1 MATQAN
7 VKNGVNL
14 DNIQSLLDAISADP
28 KVANVQFRARSKWLG
43 GTQAEVTVSE
53 LHSNGQ
59 NIREADKKFKL
70 IVDEPAVLGG
80 ADEYPNPVE
89 YLASALC
96 GCLTAGIAT
105 NAALFG
111 TDIDQIEVEV
121 DVNFDIHGVL
131 GLDRSKPNGPLNL
144 DYRVRLKGKDGV
156 STEQLRKSKE
166 TLDKKS
172 PIKNTI
178 ELPLQIS
185 TSFEIID

>member
-1 MATQAN
+1 MGN
-7 VKNGVNL
+7 VKNGVML
-14 DNIQSLLDAISADP
+14 DNIDALVTAIKDDP
-28 KVANVQFRARSKWLG
+28 AVANVQFKAKSKWLG

-59 NIREADKKFKL
+59 NIRPAERNFKL
-70 IVDEPAVLGG
+70 IVDEPGVLGG
-80 ADEYPNPVE
+80 KDEHPNPVE
-89 YLASALC
+89 YIASALC

-111 TDIDQIEVEV
+111 TDLEEIQVEV

-131 GLDRSKPNGPLNL
+131 GLDRTKPNGPLDL
-144 DYRVRLKGKDGV
+144 HYKVKLKGKDGA
-156 STEQLRKSKE
+156 SLEQLTKSKE

-178 ELPLQIS
+178 ELPLKV
-185 TSFEIID
+185 TTEFEIME

>member
-1 MATQAN
+1 MATI
-7 VKNGVNL
+7 KNGINL
-14 DNIQSLLDAISADP
+14 DNIQALVGAIEQDP
-28 KVANVQFRARSKWLG
+28 KVANVQFRAKSEWIG
-43 GTQAEVTVSE
+43 GTKASVTVSE
-53 LHSNGQ
+53 LNSNGG
-59 NIREADKKFKL
+59 NIRETGKKFNL

-80 ADEYPNPVE
+80 TDEHPNPVE

-111 TDIDQIEVEV
+111 TDLEKIEVEV

-131 GLDRSKPNGPLNL
+131 GMDRSKPNGPLDLN
-144 DYRVRLKGKDGV
+144 YKVRIKGKEGV
-156 STEQLRKSKE
+156 TREQLEKSKL

-178 ELPLQIS
+178 ELPLRV
-185 TSFEIID
+185 TTEFEIID

>member
-1 MATQAN
+1 MAN
-7 VKNGVNL
+7 IRNGVNL
-14 DNIQSLLDAISADP
+14 DNIDGLVNAIKEDP
-28 KVANVQFRARSKWLG
+28 DVAKVQFKAKSKWLG
-43 GTQAEVTVSE
+43 GTKAEVTISE

-59 NIREADKKFKL
+59 NIRGEQDRFKL
-70 IVDEPAVLGG
+70 IVDEPGVLGG
-80 ADEYPNPVE
+80 TDEHPNPVE

-111 TDIDQIEVEV
+111 TELEDIQVEV

-131 GLDRSKPNGPLNL
+131 GLDRSKPNGPLDL
-144 DYRVRLKGKDGV
+144 HYKVKLKGKNGA
-156 STEQLRKSKE
+156 TAEQLTKSKE

-178 ELPLQIS
+178 QLPLNV
-185 TSFEIID
+185 TTEIEIEE

>member
-1 MATQAN
+1 MH
-7 VKNGVNL
+7 
-14 DNIQSLLDAISADP
+14 
-28 KVANVQFRARSKWLG
+28 
-43 GTQAEVTVSE
+43 E

-59 NIREADKKFKL
+59 NIREGGNKFTL
-70 IVDEPAVLGG
+70 RVDEPAVLGG

-111 TDIDQIEVEV
+111 ADLERIEVEV

-131 GLDRSKPNGPLNL
+131 GLDRSKPSGPLDL
-144 DYRVRLKGKDGV
+144 HYKVRLKGKDGV
-156 STEQLRKSKE
+156 TPEQLRKSKE

-178 ELPLQIS
+178 ELPLRV
-185 TSFEIID
+185 TSEFEIL

>member
-1 MATQAN
+1 MATI
-7 VKNGVNL
+7 KNGVNL
-14 DNIQSLLDAISADP
+14 DNIQQLVGAIQQDP
-28 KVANVQFRARSKWLG
+28 TVANVQFRARSKWIG
-43 GTQAEVTVSE
+43 GTKAEVTVSE

-59 NIREADKKFKL
+59 NIRETGKAFKL
-70 IVDEPAVLGG
+70 IVDEPGVLGG
-80 ADEYPNPVE
+80 SDEYPNPVE

-111 TDIDQIEVEV
+111 TELDKIEVEV

-131 GLDRSKPNGPLNL
+131 GMDRSKPNGPLNL
-144 DYRVRLKGKDGV
+144 HYKVKVKGKDGV
-156 STEQLRKSKE
+156 TNEQLRKSKE

-178 ELPLQIS
+178 ELPLQV
-185 TSFEIID
+185 TTEFEIMD

>member
-1 MATQAN
+1 MATI
-7 VKNGVNL
+7 KNGINL
-14 DNIQSLLDAISADP
+14 DSIENLVNAIKADP
-28 KVANVQFRARSKWLG
+28 AVANVQFKAKSKWLG
-43 GTQAEVTVSE
+43 STQAEVQVHE

-59 NIREADKKFKL
+59 NIREGGNKFTL
-70 IVDEPAVLGG
+70 RVDEPAVLGG

-111 TDIDQIEVEV
+111 ADLERIEVEV

-131 GLDRSKPNGPLNL
+131 GLDRSKPSGPLDL
-144 DYRVRLKGKDGV
+144 HYKVKLKGKDGV
-156 STEQLRKSKE
+156 TPDQLRKSKE

-178 ELPLQIS
+178 ELPLRV
-185 TSFEIID
+185 TSEFELL